1 MNDQLKWGIGTLIL
15 GGVGFVLLG
24 ITGAFQN
31 PFGPDMQ
38 NRPVNLI
45 AIGGSLLLVVSGVA
59 TVVQSRRPD

>member
-15 GGVGFVLLG
+15 GAVGLTLLG

-31 PFGPDMQ
+31 PLGPEIQ
-38 NRPVNLI
+38 NRPVNLV
-45 AIGGSLLLVVSGVA
+45 AVGGSLLLVISGVE

>member
-15 GGVGFVLLG
+15 GAVGLALFG

-31 PFGPDMQ
+31 PLGPEIQ
-38 NRPVNLI
+38 NRPVNLV
-45 AIGGSLLLVVSGVA
+45 AIGGSLLLVISGVA